1 MTTPSTDTKPKA
13 APKKRRRGKGEGTIY
28 KHESSGLWTAQVTI
42 GENAAGKP
50 IKRTVYGK
58 KRDDVKTKLQLL
70 QEKMRRGTLEKPSSI
85 TLEQSIAHWLENDIK
100 GKISDGTYHK
110 YESNARVHIY
120 PEIGGTEVQKLT
132 RPLLSEFISKK
143 ESQLAP
149 ATVKIIRSILN
160 RVIDNAIEDEII
172 FKDPMR
178 KIAVKKIPKRPIRVM
193 TENEMSSLL
202 STARDWNRNPIVYSI
217 LFTEFGTG
225 LRRSELLP
233 LRWKDI
239 DFENKTLSIKQ
250 TYVMIKGVPVLKDET
265 KNETSKEPIAV
276 PESVLKV
283 IQEQHLKITDNKKKR
298 AKKKT
303 DQDKE
308 EKKSIYV
315 FPAKDGGP
323 INPNSFRRTFKR
335 LIKEAGLDESI
346 RFHDMRHNYASQLV
360 ALNVHQTLIQ
370 AQMRHSDAKSTSI
383 YSHTNMDGQHY
394 AAQILDKQLKQIEE
408 NAKEK

>member
-1 MTTPSTDTKPKA
+1 MTTPSTDAKPKT

-58 KRDDVKTKLQLL
+58 KRDDVKIKLQLL

-85 TLEQSIAHWLENDIK
+85 TLEQNIAHWLENDIK
-100 GKISDGTYHK
+100 CKIGDGTYHK

-143 ESQLAP
+143 E
-149 ATVKIIRSILN
+149 
-160 RVIDNAIEDEII
+160 
-172 FKDPMR
+172 
-178 KIAVKKIPKRPIRVM
+178 
-193 TENEMSSLL
+193 
-202 STARDWNRNPIVYSI
+202 
-217 LFTEFGTG
+217 
-225 LRRSELLP
+225 
-233 LRWKDI
+233 
-239 DFENKTLSIKQ
+239 
-250 TYVMIKGVPVLKDET
+250 
-265 KNETSKEPIAV
+265 
-276 PESVLKV
+276 
-283 IQEQHLKITDNKKKR
+283 
-298 AKKKT
+298 
-303 DQDKE
+303 

-315 FPAKDGGP
+315 FPAKDGSP

-383 YSHTNMDGQHY
+383 YSPYQYGWPTLCSTNFR
-394 AAQILDKQLKQIEE
+394 
-408 NAKEK
+408 